1 MAEQMDIS
9 RERDGPIIRE
19 DLGHGE
25 DLREIG
31 PEMPE
36 RGSKTPMVPVV
47 WEYFE
52 IFSARSTWF
61 PVAIGDQ
68 GRNLVTLLWPW
79 DKAKINVQTA

>member
-9 RERDGPIIRE
+9 RERDGPIIHE

-36 RGSKTPMVPVV
+36 RGSKTPTVPVV
-47 WEYFE
+47 
-52 IFSARSTWF
+52 
-61 PVAIGDQ
+61 
-68 GRNLVTLLWPW
+68 
-79 DKAKINVQTA
+79 

>member
-47 WEYFE
+47 
-52 IFSARSTWF
+52 
-61 PVAIGDQ
+61 
-68 GRNLVTLLWPW
+68 
-79 DKAKINVQTA
+79 